1 MSINPYL
8 PHYRVA
14 FASSFLFSPYRHQPA
29 LRLACP
35 EGDGMGLPR
44 SAYSTTNTLGPLY
57 LPVGIRPCRTTLNT
71 SEPPTYLL
79 VQACQLLWLV
89 KYHGSYEHSLA
100 LTIVSYPNPSPG
112 WSFQERIHLTV
123 STSCQK
129 ALRGIV
135 RKASYPSW
143 MHHERMLP

>member
-1 MSINPYL
+1 MSFNPYP
-8 PHYRVA
+8 PHYRIA
-14 FASSFLFSPYRHQPA
+14 FASSFLFPPYRHQHA

-35 EGDGMGLPR
+35 KGDGMGLPR
-44 SAYSTTNTLGPLY
+44 STYSTTNTLGPLS
-57 LPVGIRPCRTTLNT
+57 LPMGICPCRTTEYT
-71 SEPPTYLL
+71 SEPPTHLL

-89 KYHGSYEHSLA
+89 NINDSYEHSLT

-112 WSFQERIHLTV
+112 WSFPERIHLTV
-123 STSCQK
+123 STPHQK